1 MRQSAKVG
9 DERHQAIKEL
19 RGSSSGAS
27 SAQPVGGVV
36 RDSESSAQPVGGVVR
51 DSETWP
57 PTVLRVFLKSGQGA
71 DAHHRSTN
79 ELRGSSGG
87 ALDTATVVRVFLER
101 QQAAI

>member
-19 RGSSSGAS
+19 RGSSTGA
-27 SAQPVGGVV
+27 
-36 RDSESSAQPVGGVVR
+36 SSAQPVGGVVR

-57 PTVLRVFLKSGQGA
+57 TTVLRVFLKSGQGA
-71 DAHHRSTN
+71 DARHRSTN